1 MKFSELFEST
11 EDVLIKRAKHVY
23 SALKKGVLTVE
34 CNGPKKISYS
44 LPDNVEFKTI
54 KLKDGKLYPCIEL
67 PEEDGEIQWLENG
80 KKTNCTD
87 YTNELFLILN
97 LRFIKFKVVL
107 LDYNVW
113 IEHPG
118 HDYIEDISQVMGIKY
133 NEEDEEELDESIG
146 VPPQPTEK
154 QLKKVKS
161 VYTALKKGSFDF
173 MGSKINYK
181 LSENYYV
188 EISKYM
194 NNIIVDPDDVA
205 YTIVTDDNREI
216 KIEKPETI
224 LTKKLGQRVS
234 ERFKQFGII
243 LSLNL

>member
-1 MKFSELFEST
+1 
-11 EDVLIKRAKHVY
+11 
-23 SALKKGVLTVE
+23 
-34 CNGPKKISYS
+34 
-44 LPDNVEFKTI
+44 
-54 KLKDGKLYPCIEL
+54 
-67 PEEDGEIQWLENG
+67 
-80 KKTNCTD
+80 
-87 YTNELFLILN
+87 
-97 LRFIKFKVVL
+97 
-107 LDYNVW
+107 
-113 IEHPG
+113 
-118 HDYIEDISQVMGIKY
+118 MGIKY